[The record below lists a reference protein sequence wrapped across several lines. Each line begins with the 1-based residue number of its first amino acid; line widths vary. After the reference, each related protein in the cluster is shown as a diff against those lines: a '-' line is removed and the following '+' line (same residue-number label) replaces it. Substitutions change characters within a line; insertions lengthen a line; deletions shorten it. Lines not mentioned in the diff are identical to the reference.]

1 MDGNVHHGAP
11 GSKASLCPSGCER
24 VAGAWLP
31 PVWWASSGS
40 GFPRP
45 APTPPQGV
53 TKAPQLPLQ
62 AEETQL
68 SLCTKAPSQKPSL
81 ARASW
86 GRPGRGGW
94 LLRLQQSWQKSP
106 PSQQHRGAEKAP
118 AGNASWG
125 CTSPGGL
132 VSGLKCKQQQ
142 EQGWWG
148 GLLHKGA
155 HHHPHKVMTRHEAVL
170 QPDDMLG
177 NPRLERRGA
186 PHHVPAQPP

>member
-1 MDGNVHHGAP
+1 MDRNVHHGAP
-11 GSKASLCPSGCER
+11 ARRPLCAHQAVRG

-31 PVWWASSGS
+31 PVWWASSS
-40 GFPRP
+40 AGFPRP

-68 SLCTKAPSQKPSL
+68 SLCTKAPSQQPSL

-86 GRPGRGGW
+86 GCPGMGG
-94 LLRLQQSWQKSP
+94 LPRRQQSWQKSP

-118 AGNASWG
+118 AGNTSWG
-125 CTSPGGL
+125 CTLPGGL

-142 EQGWWG
+142 ERGWWW
-148 GLLHKGA
+148 GLLH
-155 HHHPHKVMTRHEAVL
+155 
-170 QPDDMLG
+170 
-177 NPRLERRGA
+177 
-186 PHHVPAQPP
+186 

>member
-1 MDGNVHHGAP
+1 MDRNVHHGAP
-11 GSKASLCPSGCER
+11 ARRPLCAHQAVRG

-31 PVWWASSGS
+31 PVWWASSS
-40 GFPRP
+40 AGFPRP

-68 SLCTKAPSQKPSL
+68 SLCTKAPSQQPSL

-86 GRPGRGGW
+86 GCPGTGG
-94 LLRLQQSWQKSP
+94 LLWLQQSWQKSP
-106 PSQQHRGAEKAP
+106 PFQQHRGAEKAP

-125 CTSPGGL
+125 CTLPGGL

-142 EQGWWG
+142 ERGWWG
-148 GLLHKGA
+148 DYCTRATGEPPITHMRSQLGTRLCFSL
-155 HHHPHKVMTRHEAVL
+155 MTC
-170 QPDDMLG
+170 
-177 NPRLERRGA
+177 
-186 PHHVPAQPP
+186 